1 MHLWN
6 EGTNPRVRNP
16 PVSAQ
21 LVRGARARRRI
32 LRAYREPVRTHDH
45 RLGPALAYRG
55 LMHPNRRSRTDR
67 QDLARWEEDGGTPVR
82 FSADPKVT
90 DGRTAR
96 RFFVLLL
103 AATTLALALVVR
115 PLAGA
120 LFMAAVLA
128 GMIAPLQARLAA
140 GLRGR
145 PRLAAGIVVLAVFVV
160 LVGPLVAF
168 AAFLL
173 KEGNEALK
181 FVAGAVRSES
191 VSHLVGKLPDSLEKI
206 VGEALARLL
215 DVDRMV
221 EGQLTA
227 QGGKAAAAVW
237 GALSATGSVIF
248 AAAMML
254 IALFFFLVQG
264 GELVSW
270 LDETL
275 PLRPGQTR
283 ELLGEFKKVS
293 FSVIASSIITS
304 GVQAVA
310 ALAGFFISRVPHRS
324 SSRPSPS
331 SLRSSPPSAPPASAC
346 SQRGSSTSPGTPPGA
361 CSWRCGASS
370 SSASWTTSSSRFSSR
385 RAWRCEA
392 RWSSSR

>member
-1 MHLWN
+1 M
-6 EGTNPRVRNP
+6 
-16 PVSAQ
+16 
-21 LVRGARARRRI
+21 
-32 LRAYREPVRTHDH
+32 
-45 RLGPALAYRG
+45 
-55 LMHPNRRSRTDR
+55 
-67 QDLARWEEDGGTPVR
+67 
-82 FSADPKVT
+82 
-90 DGRTAR
+90 
-96 RFFVLLL
+96 
-103 AATTLALALVVR
+103 LALALVVR

-140 GLRGR
+140 RLRGR
-145 PRLAAGIVVLAVFVV
+145 PRLAAGIVVFAVFVV
-160 LVGPLVAF
+160 LVGPLVAL

-206 VGEALARLL
+206 VGDALARLL

-270 LDETL
+270 LDDTL

-283 ELLGEFKKVS
+283 ELLG
-293 FSVIASSIITS
+293 
-304 GVQAVA
+304 GVQEGLV
-310 ALAGFFISRVPHRS
+310 LRHRIVHHHLGRAGRGGAGLVSSSAGCRIRS
-324 SSRPSPS
+324 SSRPSRS
-331 SLRSSPPSAPPASAC
+331 SSRSSPPSAPPASAC
-346 SQRGSSTSPGTPPGA
+346 SPRGSCTSPGTPTWSLFLALWGVVVVGLVDNVIKPLLIKAGMEMQSAVVFFSLIGGLAAFGA
-361 CSWRCGASS
+361 IGLIVGPLVVALFLALLRIY
-370 SSASWTTSSSRFSSR
+370 R
-385 RAWRCEA
+385 RDFKLQPDAPV
-392 RWSSSR
+392 